1 MQNELGTEAQSKMS
15 DQAQTLDTS
24 DVDKHV
30 GEEVGGGQLKEP
42 VALIDIRRW
51 VQTMDYLNPRHFD
64 EEAAH
69 QTRFGE
75 IVAPQSFM
83 VCCDVGHGAAA
94 AIVGRIPG
102 SHVVFGGD
110 EFWFYGPRIR
120 PGDLVRVKR
129 RFDGYTLSDTK
140 FAGPTMF
147 ARGDTTYYN
156 QRQENIGKQRSTMVR
171 YLPELARERGHY
183 GETGPTWTDAQL
195 AEIERQRVSWVA
207 SGKNGEGPRDV
218 KVGDTLPVRPM
229 GPHTQVQFGIEYRT
243 FTFSTWG
250 TYFIEEP
257 YYGNDAGW
265 LTELTGDDDD
275 MRPNKIGGMD
285 RGPAS
290 GHTHASKA
298 SLVGLPRHYG
308 YGSSM
313 GAWVIDYVAYWA
325 GDNGFVRH
333 SKINYRY
340 PTFEGD
346 VALLNGVVE
355 DIRWEPLLGVNLAK
369 IGISMVNQDDVVL
382 ASGHVE
388 VELPI

>member
-1 MQNELGTEAQSKMS
+1 MS
-15 DQAQTLDTS
+15 NKTQVLDTS

-42 VALIDIRRW
+42 IALIDIRRW

-64 EEAAH
+64 EEAANY
-69 QTRFGE
+69 TRYGE

-83 VCCDVGHGAAA
+83 VCCDVGHGALA
-94 AIVGRIPG
+94 AIVGNIPG
-102 SHVVFGGD
+102 SHAIFGGD
-110 EFWFYGPRIR
+110 EYWFYGPRIR
-120 PGDLVRVKR
+120 AGDLVRVNR
-129 RFDGYTLSDTK
+129 RFDGYSLAETK

-156 QRQENIGKQRSTMVR
+156 QRKENIGKQRSTMVR
-171 YLPELARERGHY
+171 YLPEFARDRGHY
-183 GETGPTWTDAQL
+183 DEGGPTWTDEQL
-195 AEIERQRVSWVA
+195 AEIQRQRVAWVT
-207 SGKNGEGPRDV
+207 SGRSGEGPRDV
-218 KVGDTLPVRPM
+218 NVGDTLPVRPM

-243 FTFSTWG
+243 FMFSVWG
-250 TYFIEEP
+250 TQFVEGTF
-257 YYGNDAGW
+257 YGNDAGW
-265 LTELTGDDDD
+265 IKELVNDDDD
-275 MRPNKIGGMD
+275 YMRPNKIGGAE

-290 GHTHASKA
+290 GHTNAWKA

-346 VALLNGVVE
+346 VAILNGVVE
-355 DIRWEPLLGVNLAK
+355 DIRWEPLLGVHLAK
-369 IGISMVNQDDVVL
+369 IGISMVNQDDVAL
-382 ASGHVE
+382 ASGYVE
-388 VELPI
+388 VELPMT